1 MRYSVFLKKT
11 LSSIIQEMNKT
22 PWLFVRDPQ
31 RDFSRVRKWSFGE
44 TLRFLIS
51 MEGKAVKDEL
61 LEYFDYSPDT
71 PTNSSFNQRRA
82 QILPEAFEYIFHEFT
97 RTASKKELVRG
108 YRLLA
113 CDGSDFGISHNPED
127 KTTYFQSLP
136 GTKGFNQIH
145 LNALYDLRA
154 RTYADAI
161 IQPARLENENKAV
174 CEMIDR
180 YQGEVKTVFIA
191 DRGYESYNIFAHV
204 QEKGMFFLV
213 RVKDILRKGGIVQSL
228 LYKLPVDQD
237 SFDETLTITLTRKQT
252 KLIKD
257 NPDKYRFIPQNV
269 HFDYLDL
276 ESRLFYEMNFRIIR
290 FPIAPDS
297 FECIITNLPREDFS
311 LDDVKE
317 LYHMRWGIETSFR
330 ELKYAIGL
338 INFHS
343 KKLDFIRQEIWAR
356 LILYNFCEAITT
368 RSLPCKSN
376 RKNKHTYQLNYTR
389 AIHICRYFLTIRK
402 GAPPDVETLIGRE
415 LLPVRPGRSDPR
427 KVKFQSAVSFL
438 YRIA

>member
-1 MRYSVFLKKT
+1 M
-11 LSSIIQEMNKT
+11 
-22 PWLFVRDPQ
+22 
-31 RDFSRVRKWSFGE
+31 
-44 TLRFLIS
+44 
-51 MEGKAVKDEL
+51 
-61 LEYFDYSPDT
+61 
-71 PTNSSFNQRRA
+71 
-82 QILPEAFEYIFHEFT
+82 
-97 RTASKKELVRG
+97 
-108 YRLLA
+108 
-113 CDGSDFGISHNPED
+113 
-127 KTTYFQSLP
+127 
-136 GTKGFNQIH
+136 
-145 LNALYDLRA
+145 
-154 RTYADAI
+154 
-161 IQPARLENENKAV
+161 
-174 CEMIDR
+174 
-180 YQGEVKTVFIA
+180 
-191 DRGYESYNIFAHV
+191 
-204 QEKGMFFLV
+204 
-213 RVKDILRKGGIVQSL
+213 
-228 LYKLPVDQD
+228 
-237 SFDETLTITLTRKQT
+237 
-252 KLIKD
+252 
-257 NPDKYRFIPQNV
+257 
-269 HFDYLDL
+269 
-276 ESRLFYEMNFRIIR
+276 
-290 FPIAPDS
+290 
-297 FECIITNLPREDFS
+297 

>member
-1 MRYSVFLKKT
+1 MRQLCY
-11 LSSIIQEMNKT
+11 
-22 PWLFVRDPQ
+22 
-31 RDFSRVRKWSFGE
+31 
-44 TLRFLIS
+44 
-51 MEGKAVKDEL
+51 
-61 LEYFDYSPDT
+61 
-71 PTNSSFNQRRA
+71 
-82 QILPEAFEYIFHEFT
+82 
-97 RTASKKELVRG
+97 
-108 YRLLA
+108 
-113 CDGSDFGISHNPED
+113 
-127 KTTYFQSLP
+127 
-136 GTKGFNQIH
+136 NQIH
-145 LNALYDLRA
+145 LNALYDLQA

-191 DRGYESYNIFAHV
+191 DRGYESYNIFAHA
-204 QEKGMFFLV
+204 QEKSMFFLV

-228 LYKLPVDQD
+228 LYKLPVDQH

-276 ESRLFYEMNFRIIR
+276 ESRLFYEMKFRIIQ
-290 FPIAPDS
+290 
-297 FECIITNLPREDFS
+297 
-311 LDDVKE
+311 
-317 LYHMRWGIETSFR
+317 
-330 ELKYAIGL
+330 YAIGL

-343 KKLDFIRQEIWAR
+343 KKLDFIKQEIWAR

-376 RKNKHTYQLNYTR
+376 RKNMHTYQLNYTR
-389 AIHICRYFLTIRK
+389 AIHICRYFLAIRK
-402 GAPPDVETLIGRE
+402 GVPPDVETLIGRE
-415 LLPVRPGRSDPR
+415 LLPVRPGRSYPR